1 LPLITTARPVAPK
14 QPDGERP
21 PGISVTM
28 QSSRHIPSRLF
39 TLGLRSRS
47 TRGPPMPYIL
57 SIPPEWAGVVE
68 GMKATG
74 MLADTVSVLEVE
86 DGHRCIVLL
95 SDPAEAKKIDA
106 I

>member
-1 LPLITTARPVAPK
+1 
-14 QPDGERP
+14 
-21 PGISVTM
+21 
-28 QSSRHIPSRLF
+28 
-39 TLGLRSRS
+39 
-47 TRGPPMPYIL
+47 MPYIL